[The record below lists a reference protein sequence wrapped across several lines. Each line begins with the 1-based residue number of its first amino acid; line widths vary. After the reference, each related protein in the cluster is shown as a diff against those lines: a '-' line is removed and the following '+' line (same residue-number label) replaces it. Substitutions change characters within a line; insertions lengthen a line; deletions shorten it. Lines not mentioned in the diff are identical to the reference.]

1 MKVNGEAEEK
11 KELQL
16 VDEVGGNDAGDEP
29 MESDVIV
36 LSEEVIGDE
45 EKDVKKEILS
55 SQKTDSTTGTV
66 ENDTTASLP

>member
-29 MESDVIV
+29 MEPDVIV
-36 LSEEVIGDE
+36 LSEEVTGDE

-55 SQKTDSTTGTV
+55 SQKTDFSTGTV
-66 ENDTTASLP
+66 ESDTTTPLA